1 MPEAVEHIVAAYL
14 RRMGESQLTGSATAE
29 NSFYGAPVTLLKA
42 IGSGLDAAV
51 WAGRQPITGRVSGR

>member
-29 NSFYGAPVTLLKA
+29 NSFYSAPATLMKA
-42 IGSGLDAAV
+42 IGSGFNAAV
-51 WAGRQPITGRVSGR
+51 WAGRQPTTGKVSGW